1 VRAVVSDAIP
11 ISLESDEST
20 TQREHTIIGRH
31 QTDRRPWARLSPEIV
46 ELASEFCAEAVDPQ
60 AVRELHRQVMAAVD
74 ANNAAVTSWME
85 LACSHVLMLG
95 YQPADCV
102 IEHHDR
108 PRRIR
113 HVLRV
118 RRMECFEVAVVRHWD
133 GVATVSTVIPR
144 VIGWPPPR
152 IL

>member
-1 VRAVVSDAIP
+1 MVSDAIP

-20 TQREHTIIGRH
+20 TRREHTIIGRY

-46 ELASEFCAEAVDPQ
+46 ELAGDFCAEAVDPGSV
-60 AVRELHRQVMAAVD
+60 AELHRQMMAAVD
-74 ANNAAVTSWME
+74 AGAVAVASWME

-95 YQPADCV
+95 YHPEDCV

-113 HVLRV
+113 HILRV
-118 RRMECFEVAVVRHWD
+118 RRMECFEVAVMRHWD
-133 GVATVSTVIPR
+133 GVATISTVTPR

-152 IL
+152 RL